1 MPFLCCHLW
10 YVSIFSIIEWLEYLG
25 VVLPHLPLHSQKC
38 SLKTKKHNS
47 RLWDCTRKQY
57 KSCVIKSK
65 GKRCH
70 ALLDCTRCAA
80 CFTTNK
86 TFLKTL
92 SLLYT
97 MYRLLLMQ
105 NLIIVLQYFDN
116 ILSLIW
122 LCSSHKPTFYS
133 CLNVKELLLEA
144 DAKFEV

>member
-1 MPFLCCHLW
+1 M
-10 YVSIFSIIEWLEYLG
+10 
-25 VVLPHLPLHSQKC
+25 
-38 SLKTKKHNS
+38 
-47 RLWDCTRKQY
+47 
-57 KSCVIKSK
+57 KSK

-116 ILSLIW
+116 ILSLI
-122 LCSSHKPTFYS
+122 
-133 CLNVKELLLEA
+133 
-144 DAKFEV
+144 